1 MVNCRNAPRHVPTLF
16 FGGRIWVRPYVFGRR
31 TRRPYSPFREPR
43 ALPAA
48 GKRYGRQRRGGTAR
62 PAAPPR
68 LPAAFALPAHENEVK
83 FPLKNRADGKTVAA
97 VVVAPAH
104 AAQE

>member
-1 MVNCRNAPRHVPTLF
+1 MVNCRDAARRVPTIFL
-16 FGGRIWVRPYVFGRR
+16 
-31 TRRPYSPFREPR
+31 
-43 ALPAA
+43 AAA

-83 FPLKNRADGKTVAA
+83 FPLKNRANGLTEAAA
-97 VVVAPAH
+97 VVVPVHVA
-104 AAQE
+104 